1 MDFEN
6 MTLKQLIDLK
16 ENQFKKKKTLYE
28 RKKIYTNEIDEIYNK
43 LRETDDS
50 GISLYLNNKIQ
61 ELMKKE
67 LKIRELIFEIDMLIN
82 QISETIYFKV
92 PPVAYNDIIDLR
104 RTKDYSIENMYC
116 DDTVGQYYIYL
127 HNTKTCVGSV
137 DYRGYHVHEYF
148 GDAGGFVDYEYRGN
162 GYLYQALTLL
172 RKMLNENKVEDF
184 WVSANQDNIPS
195 IKTIEK
201 LGGIL
206 LKKSNEIFLYK
217 VKTKNNL

>member
-1 MDFEN
+1 MLGYILSILQHILFFALRIEKN
-6 MTLKQLIDLK
+6 SFPRPLTK
-16 ENQFKKKKTLYE
+16 EEQDQCFRKIKNKDKTA
-28 RKKIYTNEIDEIYNK
+28 
-43 LRETDDS
+43 
-50 GISLYLNNKIQ
+50 
-61 ELMKKE
+61 
-67 LKIRELIFEIDMLIN
+67 IDMLIN

-104 RTKDYSIENMYC
+104 RTKDYIIENMYC

-172 RKMLNENKVEDF
+172 RKMLNENRVEDF
-184 WVSANQDNIPS
+184 WVSASQDNIPS

-201 LGGIL
+201 LGEIL